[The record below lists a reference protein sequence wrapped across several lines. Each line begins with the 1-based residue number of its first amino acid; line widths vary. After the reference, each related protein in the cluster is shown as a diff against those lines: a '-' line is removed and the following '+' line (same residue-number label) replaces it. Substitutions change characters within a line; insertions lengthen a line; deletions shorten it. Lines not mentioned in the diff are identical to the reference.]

1 MSEICCTF
9 ALNKL
14 TMKKKQW
21 FTQYEEK
28 MEDIRIKEE
37 AKPKKKRKKY
47 TIAEVIAVLKD
58 HNSYFKK
65 SNKFLMHKF
74 NCGERT
80 INAALSQLQEE
91 KALYNKK
98 NK

>member
-1 MSEICCTF
+1 
-9 ALNKL
+9 
-14 TMKKKQW
+14 MKKKQW
-21 FTQYEEK
+21 FNQYEEK
-28 MEDIRIKEE
+28 MEEIRIKEE
-37 AKPKKKRKKY
+37 AKPKKKRKVYK
-47 TIAEVIAVLKD
+47 IAEVVAVLTSTP
-58 HNSYFKK
+58 SYFKK